1 MNWTLRHAQLRN
13 NGVMAAAPQELHNS
27 GRAAW
32 LRAAVLGADDGIVS
46 TSSLMIGVATA
57 SGSPNAIL
65 VAGLAGLVAGAMSM
79 AAGEYV
85 SVSSQRD
92 AERADT
98 ERESRELVL
107 SPGRELEEL
116 TNLYVKRGLDPALAR
131 TVARRL
137 TEVNALDAHLREE
150 LGIWEGGKARPVQA
164 AIVSAVSFGIGGGL
178 PVLAALAAP
187 SSIRIMSIAIA
198 ALLFLATL
206 GTVGARVGGASMVRG
221 AAAMA
226 VTALIGRLAG
236 VAGL

>member
-1 MNWTLRHAQLRN
+1 MRPEQ
-13 NGVMAAAPQELHNS
+13 VELHRS
-27 GRAAW
+27 GRAGW

-46 TSSLMIGVATA
+46 TASLMIGVAA
-57 SGSPNAIL
+57 AAGSANAIL

-98 ERESRELVL
+98 ERESRELVR
-107 SPGRELEEL
+107 SPSQELEEL
-116 TNLYVKRGLDPALAR
+116 TELYIRRGLEPVLAR
-131 TVARRL
+131 TVAERL
-137 TEVNALDAHLREE
+137 TDADALDAHLREE
-150 LGIWEGGKARPVQA
+150 LGIWGGGTARPVQA
-164 AIVSAVSFGIGGGL
+164 AVVSAMSFAVGAAL
-178 PVLAALAAP
+178 PVLAAVLA
-187 SSIRIMSIAIA
+187 SSAVRIPVIALT
-198 ALLFLATL
+198 ALVFLATL
-206 GTVGARVGGASMVRG
+206 GLVGARIGGASLGRGALRVMVGG